1 MNLNELNLIGYFLLF
16 RRRKQL
22 LTTKRKKIKEIRSSN
37 QEHPSS
43 STSSQITP
51 PASQYAVH
59 KFSGKKTKIRK
70 SSFINTKSALKD
82 QDPFRKLQVNIRK
95 S

>member
-1 MNLNELNLIGYFLLF
+1 MVIFYYLEEENN
-16 RRRKQL
+16 L